1 MSDENT
7 PSSTTPDGAESELS
21 AGLGAWLPIETAPKD
36 GTLILGATRNG
47 SVYAVAYDD
56 IFAAPWRVINDFG
69 LNAGAL
75 THWMPA
81 PEAPNRRNK
90 GRRSRPA

>member
-1 MSDENT
+1 MTVQVTTDD
-7 PSSTTPDGAESELS
+7 SSIDSAASALS

-81 PEAPNRRNK
+81 PEAPNLN
-90 GRRSRPA
+90 STTPPVA